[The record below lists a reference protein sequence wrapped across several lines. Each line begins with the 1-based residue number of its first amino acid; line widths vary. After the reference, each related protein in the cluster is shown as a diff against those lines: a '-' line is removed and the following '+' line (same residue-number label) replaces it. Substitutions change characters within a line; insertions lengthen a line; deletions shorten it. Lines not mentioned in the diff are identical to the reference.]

1 MMADAATLTPSQLRR
16 AAVVYVRQSS
26 PSQLERNTES
36 TQRQYALVNRA
47 VELGFPR
54 AAVVVIDEDLGVSGS
69 GVAERSGFA
78 RLAAEVALGHV
89 GLVLGLE
96 VSRLARN
103 NADWYRL
110 LDLCAI
116 TDTLIGDGDGLY
128 HPRAFNDRLVLG
140 LKGTMSEA
148 ELHVLR
154 ARLEGGIRSKAAR
167 GELRR
172 GLPVGFVWGEADGE
186 VRFHPD
192 EQVCGAIRTV
202 FARFAELGSVRAT
215 WLWFRAEGLAFPLQA
230 TTLGGPDQIRWV
242 QPTYTAIHHVVA
254 SPVYAGAYVYG
265 KTRHERYVTETGQV
279 RTRSRRLPQA
289 EWEVLIPDH
298 HPGFIDWATYQ
309 ANQARIAANIR
320 PQAHQ
325 PGGAVREG
333 AALLQGIAVCGR
345 CGRRLATH
353 YRGRRSTPGY
363 HCAGRTLVN
372 GRGVWCLSV
381 GGLQLEQAVAGAFV
395 AALTPAGLQAA
406 VAAAERLEA
415 DHDAALA
422 QRRLEVERARYQA
435 TKAERR
441 YLAVD
446 PDNRLVARGLERD
459 WEAKLAALA
468 AAEAELAS
476 RERRRPRTLTAAERA
491 AIGALGGDVARV
503 WSAATTT
510 DRDRK
515 ELLRTLLEEVI
526 VNVARDAAQAHLTM
540 RWRGGA
546 ISQLDVALP
555 RSHPPKIRT
564 DEDTIA
570 LLRRLAAHYPDAQI
584 AGILNRQG
592 RRSARGQR
600 FTASIVQ
607 SLRHH
612 WGIACYQPPAT
623 PPGGE
628 LVTITKAAEL
638 LGVVPSTVH
647 RWLADGFIA
656 GEQPTP
662 GAPWQIRITDQL
674 RARFVEQAPE
684 GWLPMLEATKA
695 LGVSR
700 QTVLQRVKRGELRA
714 VHVRTGRRKGLRI
727 EVPKADGGLLDT
739 LASTKGAV

>member
-1 MMADAATLTPSQLRR
+1 MMPDAAKLTPSQLRR

-54 AAVVVIDEDLGVSGS
+54 AAVVVIDEDLGVSGA

-202 FARFAELGSVRAT
+202 LARFAELGSVRAT

-242 QPTYTAIHHVVA
+242 TPTYTAIHRVVA

-345 CGRRLATH
+345 CGRRLAVH
-353 YRGRRSTPGY
+353 YRGRNSTPGY
-363 HCAGRTLVN
+363 HCAGRILVN

-381 GGLQLEQAVAGAFV
+381 GGIQLDQAVTGAFV

-406 VAAAERLEA
+406 VAAAEQLEA

-422 QRRLEVERARYQA
+422 QWRLEVERARHQA

-459 WEAKLAALA
+459 WEAKLAALD

-476 RERRRPRTLTAAERA
+476 RERRRPRTLTSAERA

-503 WSAATTT
+503 WSASTTT

-526 VNVARDAAQAHLTM
+526 VNVDRDAAQAHLTM

-570 LLRRLAAHYPDAQI
+570 LVRRLAAHYPDAQI

-612 WGIACYQPPAT
+612 WGIPRYQPPAES
-623 PPGGE
+623 PQGE
-628 LVTITKAAEL
+628 VVTITKTAEL

-674 RARFVEQAPE
+674 RARFVEQAPD

-714 VHVRTGRRKGLRI
+714 VHVRIGRRKGLRI

-739 LASTKGAV
+739 LASIKGAV